1 MVDDPVKTQDK
12 ELEVKH
18 RRSTIQRVSDPMEGI
33 ITALATAWGEGGI
46 AVVRLSGEG
55 SVMLA
60 DKIFFGAKKLAEQPA
75 RFLTLGRLRSSDEEF
90 FDEVL
95 AVRFDKGASYTAEES
110 VEIHCHG
117 GLLPAQ
123 KCIEELC
130 SIGAKMALP
139 GEFTRRAFVNG
150 RIDLSQAEA
159 VLGVIRAESDE
170 ALYASSRTMQGAF
183 AQKLRSFLD
192 AITGLAA
199 FLEVD
204 LDFPEEDEGY
214 ISKEN
219 SAKRLENLISD
230 GEAMLEVCRSGLIF
244 REGIKTAIIGRPNVG
259 KSSLLNALLREERA
273 IVTPVPGTT
282 RDRIEE
288 IFTHKG
294 IPIRI
299 IDTAGIRETI
309 DEVEYIGVSQ
319 SLKSMTEADL
329 RVWVI
334 DAGDELNEE
343 DMELGR
349 RVSSM
354 KHIVVLNKSDM
365 PQKISID
372 QLKNSFPSS
381 RIISVSALKSDGI
394 EELKDVIV
402 NEITGGMK
410 VTGGYGVTSR
420 QIECLSA
427 ALASLKDT
435 KKVLSEGLGDDLA
448 ITCISDARSNL
459 ATLLGIDATENLL
472 DTIFSQF
479 CVGK

>member
-1 MVDDPVKTQDK
+1 
-12 ELEVKH
+12 
-18 RRSTIQRVSDPMEGI
+18 MEDI
-33 ITALATAWGEGGI
+33 ITALATAWGESGI

-55 SVMLA
+55 SVLLA
-60 DKIFFGAKKLAEQPA
+60 DKIFTGRKQLAEQPA
-75 RFLTLGRLRSSDEEF
+75 RFLTLGRLRSSDGQH

-123 KCIEELC
+123 KCMEELC
-130 SIGAKMALP
+130 SMGARLAQP

-150 RIDLSQAEA
+150 RIDLPQAEA

-170 ALYASSRTMQGAF
+170 ALYASSRTLQGSF
-183 AQKLRSFLD
+183 AEKLRYFLD
-192 AITGLAA
+192 DITGLAA

-214 ISKEN
+214 ITKKDSEQ
-219 SAKRLENLISD
+219 RLGDLISA
-230 GEAMLEVCRSGLIF
+230 GEALLADCRSGLIL

-259 KSSLLNALLREERA
+259 KSSLLNSLLREERA
-273 IVTPVPGTT
+273 IVTSVPGTT

-288 IFTHKG
+288 TFTHKG

-299 IDTAGIRETI
+299 IDTAGIRETS
-309 DEVEYIGVSQ
+309 DEVECIGVDQ
-319 SLKSMTEADL
+319 SIKSMTEADL

-334 DAGDELNEE
+334 DSGDELTEE
-343 DMELGR
+343 EMALGR

-365 PQKISID
+365 PQKISLD

-394 EELKDVIV
+394 EELKDLIV
-402 NEITGGMK
+402 DEITGGIK

-427 ALASLKDT
+427 ALASLRDT
-435 KKVLSEGLGDDLA
+435 QKVVSEDLGDDLA
-448 ITCISDARSNL
+448 ITCLSDARSHL
-459 ATLLGIDATENLL
+459 ARLLGIDATENLL

>member
-1 MVDDPVKTQDK
+1 MLSLHKDLKT
-12 ELEVKH
+12 ENNT
-18 RRSTIQRVSDPMEGI
+18 STFQKASDHMEGI

-60 DKIFFGAKKLAEQPA
+60 DKIFTGSKKLAEQPA
-75 RFLTLGRLRSSDEEF
+75 RFLTLGRLRSSDGEF

-123 KCIEELC
+123 KCMEELC
-130 SIGAKMALP
+130 LIGAKLAQP

-150 RIDLSQAEA
+150 RIDLPQAEA

-183 AQKLRSFLD
+183 AEKLKSFLEK
-192 AITGLAA
+192 ITGLAA

-219 SAKRLENLISD
+219 SVNRLEDLISA
-230 GEAMLEVCRSGLIF
+230 GQAMLADCRSGLIL

-259 KSSLLNALLREERA
+259 KSSLLNSLLREERA
-273 IVTPVPGTT
+273 IVTPIPGTT

-288 IFTHKG
+288 TFTHKG

-309 DEVEYIGVSQ
+309 DEVECIGVNQ
-319 SLKSMTEADL
+319 SLRSMTEADL

-334 DAGDELNEE
+334 DAGDELTEQ

-381 RIISVSALKSDGI
+381 RIVSVSALKSDGI
-394 EELKDVIV
+394 EELKDIMV
-402 NEITGGMK
+402 NEITGGIK

-435 KKVLSEGLGDDLA
+435 HKVVSEDLGDDLA
-448 ITCISDARSNL
+448 ITCLSDARSHL
-459 ATLLGIDATENLL
+459 AKLLGIDATENLL

>member
-1 MVDDPVKTQDK
+1 
-12 ELEVKH
+12 
-18 RRSTIQRVSDPMEGI
+18 MEDI

-55 SVMLA
+55 SVLLA
-60 DKIFFGAKKLAEQPA
+60 DKIFTGQKKLAEQPA
-75 RFLTLGRLRSSDEEF
+75 RFLTLGRLRSSKGEF

-95 AVRFDKGASYTAEES
+95 TVRFDKGASYTAEES

-123 KCIEELC
+123 KCMEELC
-130 SIGAKMALP
+130 SMGARLAQP

-150 RIDLSQAEA
+150 RIDLPQAEA

-170 ALYASSRTMQGAF
+170 ALYASSRTLQGSF
-183 AQKLRSFLD
+183 AEKLRSFLD
-192 AITGLAA
+192 DITGLAA

-214 ISKEN
+214 ITKTDSE
-219 SAKRLENLISD
+219 KRLEDLISA
-230 GEAMLEVCRSGLIF
+230 GEALLADCRSGLIL
-244 REGIKTAIIGRPNVG
+244 REGIKTAIIGCPNVG
-259 KSSLLNALLREERA
+259 KSSLLNALLKEDRA
-273 IVTPVPGTT
+273 IVTSVPGTT

-288 IFTHKG
+288 TFTHKG

-299 IDTAGIRETI
+299 IDTAGIRETM
-309 DEVEYIGVSQ
+309 DEVECIGVNQ
-319 SLKSMTEADL
+319 SIKSMTEADL

-334 DAGDELNEE
+334 DAGDELTAE

-354 KHIVVLNKSDM
+354 KHIVVLNKSDI
-365 PQKISID
+365 PQKISLD
-372 QLKNSFPSS
+372 QLKMSFPLS
-381 RIISVSALKSDGI
+381 RIVSVSALKSDGI
-394 EELKDVIV
+394 EELKDIMV
-402 NEITGGMK
+402 NEITGGIK

-427 ALASLKDT
+427 ALTSLRETLKI
-435 KKVLSEGLGDDLA
+435 VSEGLGNDLA
-448 ITCISDARSNL
+448 ITCLSDSRSEL
-459 ATLLGIDATENLL
+459 AKLLGIDATENLL